1 MWSSTAQ
8 RGMDDGDLH
17 ARFERIEAMLRDIDV
32 RLMWVEAKLGVPI
45 SQADRIIAEKVAQK
59 QWRALEKRGP
69 WSLTPPE

>member
-1 MWSSTAQ
+1 
-8 RGMDDGDLH
+8 MDDGDLH